1 MQQYDVVLKL
11 LLQQHPGT
19 FLNGI
24 LGFAVET
31 WLPIELPKVQNARL
45 DLLGESA
52 AGELVHIE
60 LQSSNDAEMAL
71 RMAEYFLAIYRQHGR
86 FARQVVLYVGPERV
100 RMPEE
105 LPAAGMKFRYEM
117 VDVRSF
123 DGDKLIESPKTSDNV
138 FAVLASLRQERL
150 ALRRILRK
158 LSQCAEPERRFYL
171 EALLTLAGLRGL
183 GRIVEEEGKNMPILN
198 DIMDHEVLGREF
210 KRGVEVGRQ
219 EARLEGEIDFLRL
232 LLQSR
237 FGDLP
242 PWVDENLMRRSEAEL
257 KAIVG
262 RIWNV
267 NSLEDLLR

>member
-1 MQQYDVVLKL
+1 M
-11 LLQQHPGT
+11 
-19 FLNGI
+19 
-24 LGFAVET
+24 
-31 WLPIELPKVQNARL
+31 PIELPKVQNARL

-105 LPAAGMKFRYEM
+105 LSPAGMKFRYEM
-117 VDVRSF
+117 VDVRSL

-210 KRGVEVGRQ
+210 KRGVEVGRREILEEKQLERQ
-219 EARLEGEIDFLRL
+219 EGRLEGEIDFLRL
-232 LLQSR
+232 LLKSR